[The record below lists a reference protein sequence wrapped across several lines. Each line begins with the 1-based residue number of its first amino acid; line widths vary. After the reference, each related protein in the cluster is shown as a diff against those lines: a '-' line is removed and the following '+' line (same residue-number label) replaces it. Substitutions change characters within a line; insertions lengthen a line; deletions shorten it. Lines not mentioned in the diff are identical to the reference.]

1 MKNKVSIIVFTFFI
15 IIAIIF
21 ILLLYIKNLNES
33 KSLSEIS
40 QNQIQE
46 VDWNLLKDKKIDIDI
61 NKYNF
66 REETNI
72 TLSNEKIIVSGNGAI
87 VKSIGEVETVEIV
100 SEGAYRISGSIDNA
114 RIVVNSKDSD
124 INLILD
130 NVKITCVSSAPIYIY
145 KANSTMITLAE
156 NSTNILNDGEVYNLN
171 DEYSS
176 IMEEEPNSCLYSKSD
191 LILYGNGKLIVNAK
205 SNNGITSKDRL
216 YIEDADILVN
226 AKNHGINGK
235 DCNMIINSI
244 LNISTSGD
252 GVRSTNN
259 EDDNLGWIRIEES
272 DVKINSNEDGI
283 QAESDLIILG
293 GIVGV
298 ISGEGSE
305 NTKINNDFNRS
316 LSFVEDMNTENEIS
330 RKGIKATQNILLE
343 AVEMKIDS
351 FDDAIHSNE
360 SIRIVSGKYVLKTS
374 DDGIHADGTIII
386 DNGNIQV
393 LNSYEGI
400 EASNIVLNNGE
411 INIISSD
418 DGININ
424 GGNDFSGLGNFD
436 RIFRKKKDMKF
447 SGDMKSGN
455 ILIKPNEL
463 INTKGEKSGNTINLA
478 ERKKFKEQN
487 RNMENKFTSPTND
500 GNFEQPSAF
509 FGENSKS
516 NDIENVLLINGGN
529 IVVNAAG
536 DGLDSNGKI
545 NMFGGNVIIY
555 GPTNSENGALDY
567 ASTFEISGGTLIA
580 LGTSGMAQST
590 SNSSIQPSIYTNIE
604 KQNENS
610 KIILK
615 DSDGNEIVSC
625 ISPKTFSNLVISSD
639 KLSEKE
645 TYYIYINNEKVTEV
659 MPNTK
664 TSFVGRRSKC

>member
-664 TSFVGRRSKC
+664 TSFVGRR